1 MFCPQCGTESS
12 SGLQFCRSCGAN
24 LKVIG
29 KAVTLSE
36 AIARSDRGP
45 LPKIKEMM
53 KSLKIEQ
60 VSNDISHAL
69 DQMNQ
74 EIMKNSGSL
83 AMMKPKTFQEMVESR
98 YEKRREK
105 KEKTAAQRRES
116 HITHGLIS
124 LFSGLGL
131 MIFLY
136 FLSSSLVL
144 KIPERILAQA
154 PFDIDSAV
162 NIIWLVGL
170 MPALTGV
177 GRILAGLSIRPEPE
191 SLDTSNNLR
200 SEISDLKTT
209 NELAQPN
216 QSAQI
221 NGPADMYE
229 PPSVTERT
237 TNILNRR

>member
-1 MFCPQCGTESS
+1 M
-12 SGLQFCRSCGAN
+12 
-24 LKVIG
+24 IG

-83 AMMKPKTFQEMVESR
+83 SIMKPKTFEEMVESR

-116 HITHGLIS
+116 HITQGLIS

-136 FLSSSLVL
+136 FLSASLVL

-170 MPALTGV
+170 MPMLTGV
-177 GRILAGLSIRPEPE
+177 GRILAGLSIRSEPGNLE
-191 SLDTSNNLR
+191 RSNNLR
-200 SEISDLKTT
+200 SEISDLKERSEMSELKTT

-216 QSAQI
+216 QPAQI
-221 NGPADMYE
+221 NEPADMYE